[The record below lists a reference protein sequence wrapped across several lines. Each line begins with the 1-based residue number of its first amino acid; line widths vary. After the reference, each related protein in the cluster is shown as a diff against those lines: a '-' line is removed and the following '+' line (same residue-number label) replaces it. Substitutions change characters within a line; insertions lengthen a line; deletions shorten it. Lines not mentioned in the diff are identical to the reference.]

1 MHQFLRNIGP
11 GRRPFVKD
19 ITIALHHVRE
29 FGPRGEITKTRNLP
43 SKAMKFLGQCGPLNK
58 LTVTLFAYRSHG
70 HTNRYFRTPGV
81 SRLRDIKGCK
91 TLRVNWDYRF
101 LGGAP
106 LGGRMREQRSEFE
119 RVLKDELYA
128 EAETE
133 TEKKARIIAEK
144 KQERDDRRA
153 SLRPRV

>member
-1 MHQFLRNIGP
+1 
-11 GRRPFVKD
+11 
-19 ITIALHHVRE
+19 
-29 FGPRGEITKTRNLP
+29 
-43 SKAMKFLGQCGPLNK
+43 
-58 LTVTLFAYRSHG
+58 
-70 HTNRYFRTPGV
+70 
-81 SRLRDIKGCK
+81 
-91 TLRVNWDYRF
+91 
-101 LGGAP
+101 
-106 LGGRMREQRSEFE
+106 MREQRSEFE